1 MRELFTTVVELAG
14 LVAIVVG
21 VGLLSVPA
29 AVIVAGVLA
38 VAISYLVAR

>member
-1 MRELFTTVVELAG
+1 MRDVVTTVVEVAG
-14 LVAIVVG
+14 LAAIVVG

>member
-38 VAISYLVAR
+38 VAISYLAAR